1 MTKYREIL
9 RLKSL
14 GLSQQSI
21 ADSCNVS
28 KKTVNRV
35 LKRAKELNISWP
47 LDKSDTD
54 AVLAEM
60 FFPSAKQVRSNKRM
74 PDYDYIHKELLRN
87 GVSKKLLWTEYMED
101 CHANGE
107 EPLMYSQFCI
117 STGNL
122 VSRLRSTGYDILLIT
137 NLMRRE
143 KL

>member
-35 LKRAKELNISWP
+35 LKRAKELDISWP

-54 AVLAEM
+54 AVLAEK
-60 FFPSAKQVRSNKRM
+60 FFPSAKQVRSSKRM
-74 PDYDYIHKELLRN
+74 PDYDHIHKELLRN
-87 GVSKKLLWTEYMED
+87 GVSMKLLWT
-101 CHANGE
+101 
-107 EPLMYSQFCI
+107 
-117 STGNL
+117 
-122 VSRLRSTGYDILLIT
+122 
-137 NLMRRE
+137 
-143 KL
+143 

>member
-35 LKRAKELNISWP
+35 LKRAKELDISWP

-54 AVLAEM
+54 VFLQKSFFLLQSKSNLIKGCLTMLISTKNYSVTESVRNSCGQNTWRTAVQMAKNHLCI
-60 FFPSAKQVRSNKRM
+60 PSSAITSSRM
-74 PDYDYIHKELLRN
+74 SRN
-87 GVSKKLLWTEYMED
+87 GVL
-101 CHANGE
+101 
-107 EPLMYSQFCI
+107 PCI
-117 STGNL
+117 STVNPAN
-122 VSRLRSTGYDILLIT
+122 RL
-137 NLMRRE
+137 
-143 KL
+143 K

>member
-35 LKRAKELNISWP
+35 WKRAKELDISWP

-54 AVLAEM
+54 AVLAEK
-60 FFPSAKQVRSNKRM
+60 FFPAAKQVRSSRESIGVR
-74 PDYDYIHKELLRN
+74 PCVQLR
-87 GVSKKLLWTEYMED
+87 V
-101 CHANGE
+101 
-107 EPLMYSQFCI
+107 YSPVGGSPI
-117 STGNL
+117 
-122 VSRLRSTGYDILLIT
+122 
-137 NLMRRE
+137 
-143 KL
+143 K

>member
-35 LKRAKELNISWP
+35 WKRAKELDISWP

-54 AVLAEM
+54 AVLAEK
-60 FFPSAKQVRSNKRM
+60 FFPSAKQVRSSS
-74 PDYDYIHKELLRN
+74 ILR
-87 GVSKKLLWTEYMED
+87 V
-101 CHANGE
+101 
-107 EPLMYSQFCI
+107 
-117 STGNL
+117 
-122 VSRLRSTGYDILLIT
+122 
-137 NLMRRE
+137 
-143 KL
+143 